1 MPTRSCTCCI
11 DDLTVFD
18 GEAEPIRR
26 HYSQLLTHGTPPPPG
41 ACAFLDNHGGC
52 RIHAHRPYEC
62 RAQVLPLRWI
72 DEFDDG
78 TPVARRDICPLN
90 DDGAPIETLPEDQ
103 CWSIGPFEAELADL
117 KKEMIGGQMRRVALR
132 SLFG

>member
-26 HYSQLLTHGTPPPPG
+26 HYSQLLT
-41 ACAFLDNHGGC
+41 
-52 RIHAHRPYEC
+52 